1 MSLTYEKHIYYN
13 MFYSKK
19 IVYKK
24 TKQQNKSLTNNMIR
38 IIIRIEKKEGIY
50 MKENYTYPVLIE
62 ELEDNVILTFPS
74 FDYLVTETGPDKDFI
89 KAAQEV
95 IALQIIDAEDDGKEV
110 PSYYNGDIVIN
121 EGQKLIYVNVWMP
134 YHRTLTKTVYVRKNI
149 TIPAWIDELAK
160 ASGINFSETLTEALK
175 HKLLKEDL

>member
-1 MSLTYEKHIYYN
+1 
-13 MFYSKK
+13 
-19 IVYKK
+19 
-24 TKQQNKSLTNNMIR
+24 
-38 IIIRIEKKEGIY
+38 

-62 ELEDNVILTFPS
+62 ELEDNVILSFPS

-89 KAAQEV
+89 RAAQEV
-95 IALQIIDAEDDGKEV
+95 IALQVIDAEDEGKEI
-110 PSYYNGDIVIN
+110 PAYYDGNIKIKK
-121 EGQKLIYVNVWMP
+121 GQKLIYVNVWMP

-175 HKLLKEDL
+175 QKLLRDN

>member
-1 MSLTYEKHIYYN
+1 
-13 MFYSKK
+13 
-19 IVYKK
+19 
-24 TKQQNKSLTNNMIR
+24 
-38 IIIRIEKKEGIY
+38 

-74 FDYLVTETGPDKDFI
+74 FDYLVTETGRDKDFI

-95 IALQIIDAEDDGKEV
+95 IALQIIDAEDEGKEI
-110 PSYYNGDIVIN
+110 PAYYNGNVEIK

-149 TIPAWIDELAK
+149 TIPAWVDELAK

-175 HKLLKEDL
+175 QKLLR

>member
-1 MSLTYEKHIYYN
+1 
-13 MFYSKK
+13 
-19 IVYKK
+19 
-24 TKQQNKSLTNNMIR
+24 
-38 IIIRIEKKEGIY
+38 

-62 ELEDNVILTFPS
+62 EHEDNVILIFPS
-74 FDYLVTETGPDKDFI
+74 FNYLATETGPDKDFI

-95 IALQIIDAEDDGKEV
+95 IALQIIDAEDEGKEI
-110 PSYYNGDIVIN
+110 PQYYNGNVDIK

-160 ASGINFSETLTEALK
+160 ESGINFSETLTEALK
-175 HKLLKEDL
+175 HKLL